1 MLFKLNNSKFFMLKN
16 KKNKKQH
23 ILIIIFLYFT
33 FFNNTYIWLIKIMNI
48 KLFIIISSYLLIYKL
63 NNLHV
68 WKISNT
74 KNTLNNFK
82 YFLLYKWEHKIINNN
97 LLFFLNIN
105 KISNVYKEKIPTIH
119 FIKCITYALTI
130 MILLSKDLT

>member
-82 YFLLYKWEHKIINNN
+82 CFLLYKWEHKIINNN